1 MDERRLKVLDAVVRA
16 WTENGSNPDY
26 TARQHES
33 VRAAMPTLAQAL
45 DELVMELKNGHR
57 GSQG

>member
-26 TARQHES
+26 TARQQES